1 MKTMNLEK
9 MEKIEG
15 GGNGN
20 TDYCRNMSAS
30 LSGAYAR
37 GDWNT
42 AIAISYWAGKMNCGW
57 Y

>member
-1 MKTMNLEK
+1 MNLEK

-15 GGNGN
+15 GGGDNRN

-42 AIAISYWAGKMNCGW
+42 AIAISYWAGKMDCGW